1 MFIFHVDNCKDG
13 CKKFNIADNFPKAFF
28 GYLLSCLSGAPLFAT
43 PCTVAHQAPLSMEST
58 RQEYWSQCPRPSP
71 AD

>member
-28 GYLLSCLSGAPLFAT
+28 
-43 PCTVAHQAPLSMEST
+43 ES
-58 RQEYWSQCPRPSP
+58 
-71 AD
+71 